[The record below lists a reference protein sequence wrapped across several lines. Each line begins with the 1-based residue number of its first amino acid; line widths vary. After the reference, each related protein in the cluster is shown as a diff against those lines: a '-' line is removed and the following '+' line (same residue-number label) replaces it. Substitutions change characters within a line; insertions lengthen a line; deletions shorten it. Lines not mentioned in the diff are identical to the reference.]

1 MRARWLGPFLPL
13 FWTIFPGHAAADER
27 AERVLL
33 VAPPAG
39 LESAVRIALSAWP
52 ITVVVEAASPD
63 SQRASQRASQDAGPG
78 ATMPG
83 SADRARAL
91 AARHGAGAVVW
102 LSDDGAGGRALWIY
116 DRASR
121 RTSARRLTRRPPF
134 DEPTAAAVAL
144 SIKTLLR
151 HSSVVPVVERYGVAA
166 ARAEIASRPPR
177 LLVDTLASARI
188 RPRGPGA
195 EPRLGVGV
203 RAAPGPVARLGALA
217 ARFHVG
223 PGVPVDAPGFT
234 GQFSDLQLAAAL
246 AARVS
251 IRRDAGLELWPSLGA
266 SLHFTE
272 IEGAVPG
279 QARRARAERVNPTAD
294 GGLSLE
300 LALSRW
306 PWLRLSASAAGSFA
320 LRRQIYLVGGEPVL
334 TLRRVELEIG
344 AAISVLLL

>member
-1 MRARWLGPFLPL
+1 MALACSAVCAGR
-13 FWTIFPGHAAADER
+13 AAADQP

-39 LESAVRIALSAWP
+39 LEPAVRAALSAWP
-52 ITVVVEAASPD
+52 ITVVVDDADDIPSP
-63 SQRASQRASQDAGPG
+63 GPS
-78 ATMPG
+78 MPG
-83 SADRARAL
+83 SAERARAL
-91 AARHGAGAVVW
+91 AARHRAGAVVW
-102 LSDDGAGGRALWIY
+102 LSDDGGGGHALWIY

-121 RTSARRLTRRPPF
+121 RTAARRLTRTPPF

-151 HSSVVPVVERYGVAA
+151 HSSVVPAVERYGVEE
-166 ARAEIASRPPR
+166 ARVEIASRPPR
-177 LLVDTLASARI
+177 LLIDTLAGARI

-203 RAAPGPVARLGALA
+203 RAAIARLALA

-223 PGVPVDAPGFT
+223 PGVSVDAPRFT
-234 GQFSDLQLAAAL
+234 GQFSDLQLAGGL
-246 AARVS
+246 AAR
-251 IRRDAGLELWPSLGA
+251 IPLGRGLELWPGAGA

-272 IEGAVPG
+272 IDGAVPG
-279 QARRARAERVNPTAD
+279 QANRARARRVNPTVD

-300 LALSRW
+300 LGLPRW
-306 PWLRLSASAAGSFA
+306 PWLRLSASAGASYA
-320 LRRQIYLVGGEPVL
+320 IRRQIYLVGGEPVL

-344 AAISVLLL
+344 AALSVTLL